1 MGGLFGGGGWG
12 AKGMLAPSQII
23 GGTWPPLPP
32 PALPTPMPYIINS
45 TGYGIRKIK
54 FETQFKTLNF
64 LTSYASRGW
73 SGGAMVLG
81 KLQVPERPSN
91 LDYSRGR
98 VHCTCSRCE

>member
-1 MGGLFGGGGWG
+1 MDYWGGGGKGNVGPLSNYWG
-12 AKGMLAPSQII
+12 DLAPC
-23 GGTWPPLPP
+23 PP
-32 PALPTPMPYIINS
+32 PALPTPVPYIINS

-98 VHCTCSRCE
+98 VHCACSRCE